1 MEKNNW
7 YVITGASCSGKT
19 TIVSELEKKGYH
31 VVHETARLLIEQE
44 MEKGLTIQQ
53 VRKDELDFQKKV
65 LLMKIEVEKNLN
77 KEKLVFLDRAIPD
90 TRAYDTLYGI
100 SQNELLDDVLG
111 ECQYKKV
118 FILEQLEYAE
128 DEVRIET
135 KEQQYNLHRL
145 LEEAYQKL
153 NFEITKVPALP
164 IEERV
169 QFILENL

>member
-1 MEKNNW
+1 M
-7 YVITGASCSGKT
+7 
-19 TIVSELEKKGYH
+19 
-31 VVHETARLLIEQE
+31 VHETARLLIEQE

-169 QFILENL
+169 HFILENL